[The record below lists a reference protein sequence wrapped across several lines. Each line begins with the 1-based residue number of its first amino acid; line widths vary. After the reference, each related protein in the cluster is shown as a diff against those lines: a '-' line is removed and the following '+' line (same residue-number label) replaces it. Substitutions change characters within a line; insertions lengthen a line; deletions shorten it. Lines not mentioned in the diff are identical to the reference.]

1 MIVKMMKYNIVLFS
15 EERERFVERLR
26 ELGMV
31 DITTSGWEPSEGD
44 RELVSAIESRTKAL
58 AALELF
64 AESDDYVEGS
74 KAEFEKGKAF
84 EAYQLAQATIAA
96 AKGENARLQK
106 LLEEWAAWGDF
117 DCATLNK
124 LSEGGVVLRYFTAQ
138 KAIFTKS
145 LPTWSENLNIATI
158 NEEGGMVHFVV
169 IGNGSEEIAID
180 AQEQKAPTM
189 NTAEM
194 KAQIEKN
201 EATIKAQNVV
211 ISALA
216 DARADIEAE
225 LATLK
230 HKMQDVR
237 IEATADKAAEGLLL
251 VMEGWAEKATSAQ
264 VDEALNNFPNVV
276 YIKEAPTE
284 EDETPVKLKNNR
296 FARLFEMIGG
306 LYALPK
312 YGTLDMTP
320 FFAPFYMLFFAIC
333 LNDAGYGAIIF
344 LLGLALA
351 LKAPKMRQAAYLTMV
366 CGGATTLFGI
376 FTGSLFGMTIPELAG
391 YEKVMVDGVATFPEY
406 PLPYFDFQGSFFNW
420 ALALGIFQIL
430 LGMLL
435 DIVFK
440 ARYFGITTVFAKLGW
455 FIVLLAVCLA
465 GGLQL
470 LNDAWVIPGFTTSSI
485 AFYITVGVGFAL
497 MLFFNNMS
505 RKPMEY
511 LLLYGFVKNAL
522 SGLWDTYNNITGLLS
537 DVLSYIRLF
546 AIGLSGGVLAQVFN
560 SLAMGLTGLDG
571 GIEEFGVA
579 TVFQILGATV
589 ILLIGHGINLFMSAI
604 SSFVHP
610 MRLTFVEFYKN
621 AGFEMTTRAFEPLT
635 KEK

>member
-15 EERERFVERLR
+15 AERERFVERLR

-31 DITTSGWEPSEGD
+31 DITTSGWEPTEAD
-44 RELVSAIESRTKAL
+44 RELVTAIESRTKAL
-58 AALELF
+58 AALEQF
-64 AESDDYVEGS
+64 VAGDDYVAGGA
-74 KAEFEKGKAF
+74 KVEKGKVF
-84 EAYQLAQATIAA
+84 EAYQSAQSAIAA
-96 AKGENARLQK
+96 AKAENARLQK
-106 LLEEWAAWGDF
+106 SLEEWLPWGDF
-117 DCATLNK
+117 DCSTLAK
-124 LSEGGVVLRYFTAQ
+124 LAESGVVLRYFTAQ
-138 KAIFTKS
+138 RATFEKNSAE
-145 LPTWSENLNIATI
+145 WGANLNIAI
-158 NEEGGMVHFVV
+158 VGEDDSAVRFVV

-180 AQEQKAPTM
+180 AQEHKAPSM
-189 NTAEM
+189 NNAEL
-194 KAQIEKN
+194 KALIEKN
-201 EATIKAQNVV
+201 DAVVAEQNAV
-211 ISALA
+211 ISAVA
-216 DARADIEAE
+216 DAKAEIENE
-225 LATLK
+225 LAHLK
-230 HKMQDVR
+230 SAMQDVR

-251 VMEGWAEKATSAQ
+251 VMEGWAEKDNAEK
-264 VDEALNNFPNVV
+264 VDAALNDYPNVV
-276 YIKEAPTE
+276 YIKENPSE

-344 LLGLALA
+344 ALGLVLA

-366 CGGATTLFGI
+366 CGGATTLFGLY
-376 FTGSLFGMTIPELAG
+376 TGSLFGMSIPQLMG
-391 YEKVMVDGVATFPEY
+391 YENMADCPIPF
-406 PLPYFDFQGSFFNW
+406 LDFQGKFFTW
-420 ALALGIFQIL
+420 ALALGVFQIL

-440 ARYFGITTVFAKLGW
+440 ARVFGITTVFAKLGW
-455 FIVLLAVCLA
+455 FIVLLSGCLA
-465 GGLQL
+465 GGLQML
-470 LNDAWVIPGFTTSSI
+470 DESWVIPGFTTSSI
-485 AFYITVGVGFAL
+485 AFYVAMGVGAVL
-497 MLFFNNMS
+497 MLFMNDMS

-511 LLLYGFVKNAL
+511 ILLYGFLKNFA

-560 SLAMGLTGLDG
+560 SLAMGLTGLDA
-571 GIEEFGVA
+571 GIEQFGVG
-579 TVFQILGATV
+579 TVFQILGATA
-589 ILLIGHGINLFMSAI
+589 ILLVGHGINLFMSAI

-635 KEK
+635 KEQ

>member
-15 EERERFVERLR
+15 AERERFIERLR

-31 DITTSGWEPSEGD
+31 DITTSGWEPTEAD
-44 RELVSAIESRTKAL
+44 RELVTAIDSRTKAL
-58 AALELF
+58 ASLEQF
-64 AESDDYVEGS
+64 AASEEYVAGGKVAEG
-74 KAEFEKGKAF
+74 EAF
-84 EAYQLAQATIAA
+84 KSYLTAQATIAS
-96 AKGENARLQK
+96 AKSENTRLEK
-106 LLEEWAAWGDF
+106 LHDEWIAWGDF
-117 DCATLNK
+117 DCSTLAK
-124 LSEGGVVLRYFTAQ
+124 LAESGVVLRYFTAQ
-138 KAIFTKS
+138 RAVFEKS
-145 LPTWSENLNIATI
+145 AEEWGANLNIAVVG
-158 NEEGGMVHFVV
+158 EDDSAVRFVV
-169 IGNGSEEIAID
+169 IGNGKEEIAID

-189 NTAEM
+189 NNAE
-194 KAQIEKN
+194 
-201 EATIKAQNVV
+201 IKALIKANDAVIAEQNAV
-211 ISALA
+211 ISAVA
-216 DARADIEAE
+216 DAKAEIEKE

-230 HKMQDVR
+230 SQMQDVR

-251 VMEGWAEKATSAQ
+251 VLEGWAEKETSEQ
-264 VDEALNNFPNVV
+264 VDALLNDYPNVV
-276 YIKEAPTE
+276 YIKENPTE

-344 LLGLALA
+344 ALGLVLA

-366 CGGATTLFGI
+366 CGGATALFGLY
-376 FTGSLFGMTIPELAG
+376 TGSLFGMSIPSLMG
-391 YEKVMVDGVATFPEY
+391 YEDMASCPIPF
-406 PLPYFDFQGSFFNW
+406 LDFQGKFFTW
-420 ALALGIFQIL
+420 ALALGVFQIL

-440 ARYFGITTVFAKLGW
+440 ARHFGFSSITGKLGW
-455 FIVLLAVCLA
+455 FIVLLSGCLA
-465 GGLQL
+465 GGLQML
-470 LNDAWVIPGFTTSSI
+470 DESWVIPGFTTSSP
-485 AFYITVGVGFAL
+485 AFYIAMAVGAIF
-497 MLFFNNMS
+497 MLFLNDMK

-511 LLLYGFVKNAL
+511 ILLYGFVKNAA
-522 SGLWDTYNNITGLLS
+522 SGLWDTYNNVTGLLS

-560 SLAMGLTGLDG
+560 SLAMGLTGLDA
-571 GIEEFGVA
+571 GIDQFGVG
-579 TVFQILGATV
+579 TIFQILGATA
-589 ILLIGHGINLFMSAI
+589 ILLVGHGINLFMPAI

-621 AGFEMTTRAFEPLT
+621 AGFEMTTRSFEPLT
-635 KEK
+635 KE

>member
-15 EERERFVERLR
+15 AERERFIERLR

-31 DITTSGWEPSEGD
+31 DITTSGWEPTEAD
-44 RELVSAIESRTKAL
+44 RELVTAIENRAKALASLEQFAAGDDYTADAVKIAEGEVFEAYQKAL
-58 AALELF
+58 AA
-64 AESDDYVEGS
+64 
-74 KAEFEKGKAF
+74 
-84 EAYQLAQATIAA
+84 IAA
-96 AKGENARLQK
+96 AKAENARLQK
-106 LLEEWAAWGDF
+106 SLDEWLAWGDF
-117 DCATLNK
+117 DCATLAK
-124 LSEGGVVLRYFTAQ
+124 LAESGVLLRFFTTQRSTFEKSSEEWGA
-138 KAIFTKS
+138 
-145 LPTWSENLNIATI
+145 NLNIAVVGEDDAQI
-158 NEEGGMVHFVV
+158 RFVV

-189 NTAEM
+189 NNSELKAAIAE
-194 KAQIEKN
+194 N
-201 EATIKAQNVV
+201 EAEIKAQNL
-211 ISALA
+211 ILSAAA
-216 DARADIEAE
+216 DARAEIEAE
-225 LATLK
+225 LAALK
-230 HKMQDVR
+230 SKMQDVR

-251 VMEGWAEKATSAQ
+251 VMEGWAEKATSEQ
-264 VDEALNNFPNVV
+264 VDAVLNDYPNVV
-276 YIKEAPTE
+276 YIKENPTE

-344 LLGLALA
+344 ALGLALR
-351 LKAPKMRQAAYLTMV
+351 LKGGKKMHTPAYLSMI
-366 CGGATTLFGI
+366 CGGATTIFGI
-376 FTGSLFGMTIPELAG
+376 CTGSCFGMTIPTAL
-391 YEKVMVDGVATFPEY
+391 
-406 PLPYFDFQGSFFNW
+406 FDFQVEFFSW
-420 ALALGIFQIL
+420 SLALGVFQIL

-440 ARYFGITTVFAKLGW
+440 ARTFGITTVFAKLGW
-455 FIVLLAVCLA
+455 FIVLLSACLA

-470 LNDAWVIPGFTTSSI
+470 LNEAWVIPGFTTSSI
-485 AFYITVGVGFAL
+485 AFYVAMGIGFVL
-497 MLFFNNMS
+497 MLFLNN
-505 RKPMEY
+505 
-511 LLLYGFVKNAL
+511 VKRNPLMNFA

-560 SLAMGLTGLDG
+560 SLALGLTGLDG
-571 GIEEFGVA
+571 GIEQFGVG
-579 TVFQILGATV
+579 TIFQIVGATA
-589 ILLIGHGINLFMSAI
+589 ILLVGHGINLFMSAI

>member
-15 EERERFVERLR
+15 AERERFIERLR

-31 DITTSGWEPSEGD
+31 DITTSGWEPTEAD

-58 AALELF
+58 VALEQF
-64 AESDDYVEGS
+64 AAGEDYNAGAV
-74 KAEFEKGKAF
+74 KLEKGKVF
-84 EAYQLAQATIAA
+84 ESYLSAQAAIAA
-96 AKGENARLQK
+96 AKAENARLEK
-106 LLEEWAAWGDF
+106 SLDEWIAWGEF
-117 DCATLNK
+117 DCSTLAK
-124 LSEGGVVLRYFTAQ
+124 LAESGVVLRYFTAQ
-138 KAIFTKS
+138 RSTFEKS
-145 LPTWSENLNIATI
+145 SEEWGANLNIAVVG
-158 NEEGGMVHFVV
+158 EDDSAVRFVV
-169 IGNGSEEIAID
+169 IGNGKEEIAID

-189 NTAEM
+189 NNAEL
-194 KAQIEKN
+194 KALIKAN
-201 EATIKAQNVV
+201 EAVVAEQNGV
-211 ISALA
+211 ISAVA
-216 DARADIEAE
+216 DAKAEIEKE
-225 LATLK
+225 LAALK
-230 HKMQDVR
+230 CQMQDVR

-251 VMEGWAEKATSAQ
+251 VMEGWAEKETSEQ
-264 VDEALNNFPNVV
+264 VDKVLNDYPNVV
-276 YIKEAPTE
+276 YIKEEPTP

-344 LLGLALA
+344 ALGLVLA
-351 LKAPKMRQAAYLTMV
+351 LKGGAKMRQAANLTMI
-366 CGGATTLFGI
+366 CGGATTLFGLY
-376 FTGSLFGMTIPELAG
+376 TGSLFGMSIPALMG
-391 YEKVMVDGVATFPEY
+391 YENMADCPVPF
-406 PLPYFDFQGSFFNW
+406 FDFQGKFFSW
-420 ALALGIFQIL
+420 ALALGVFQIL

-440 ARYFGITTVFAKLGW
+440 ARHFGITSVFGKLGW
-455 FIVLLAVCLA
+455 FIVLLSGCLA
-465 GGLQL
+465 GGLQML
-470 LNDAWVIPGFTTSSI
+470 DENWVIPGFTTSSV
-485 AFYITVGVGFAL
+485 AFYAAIGLGAVL
-497 MLFFNNMS
+497 MLVLNN
-505 RKPMEY
+505 
-511 LLLYGFVKNAL
+511 VKRNLVMNVA

-560 SLAMGLTGLDG
+560 SLAMGLTGLDS

-579 TVFQILGATV
+579 TVFQILGATA
-589 ILLIGHGINLFMSAI
+589 ILLVGHGINLFMSAI

-621 AGFEMTTRAFEPLT
+621 AGFEMTTRAFEPLK
-635 KEK
+635 KE

>member
-15 EERERFVERLR
+15 AERERFIERLR

-31 DITTSGWEPSEGD
+31 DITTSGWEPTEAD
-44 RELVSAIESRTKAL
+44 RELVTAIDSRTKAL
-58 AALELF
+58 ASLEQF
-64 AESDDYVEGS
+64 AASEEYVAGGKVAEGEVFKS
-74 KAEFEKGKAF
+74 
-84 EAYQLAQATIAA
+84 YLTAQATIAS
-96 AKGENARLQK
+96 AKSENTRLEK
-106 LLEEWAAWGDF
+106 LHDEWIAWGDF
-117 DCATLNK
+117 DCSTLAK
-124 LSEGGVVLRYFTAQ
+124 LAESGVVLRYFTAQ
-138 KAIFTKS
+138 RAVFEKS
-145 LPTWSENLNIATI
+145 AEEWGANLNIAVVG
-158 NEEGGMVHFVV
+158 EDDSAVRFVV
-169 IGNGSEEIAID
+169 IGNGKEEIAID

-189 NTAEM
+189 NNAE
-194 KAQIEKN
+194 
-201 EATIKAQNVV
+201 IKALIKANDAVIAEQNAV
-211 ISALA
+211 ISAVA
-216 DARADIEAE
+216 DAKAEIEKE

-230 HKMQDVR
+230 SQMQDVR

-251 VMEGWAEKATSAQ
+251 VLEGWAEKETSEQ
-264 VDEALNNFPNVV
+264 VDALLNDYPNVV
-276 YIKEAPTE
+276 YIKENPTE

-344 LLGLALA
+344 ALGLVLA

-366 CGGATTLFGI
+366 CGGATTLFGLY
-376 FTGSLFGMTIPELAG
+376 TGSLFGMSIPSLMG
-391 YEKVMVDGVATFPEY
+391 YEDMASCPIPF
-406 PLPYFDFQGSFFNW
+406 LDFQGKFFTW
-420 ALALGIFQIL
+420 ALALGVFQIL

-440 ARYFGITTVFAKLGW
+440 ARHFGFSSITGKLGW
-455 FIVLLAVCLA
+455 FIVLLSGCLA
-465 GGLQL
+465 GGLQML
-470 LNDAWVIPGFTTSSI
+470 DESWVIPGFTTSSP
-485 AFYITVGVGFAL
+485 AFYIAMAVGAIF
-497 MLFFNNMS
+497 MLFLNDMK

-511 LLLYGFVKNAL
+511 ILLYGFVKNAA
-522 SGLWDTYNNITGLLS
+522 SGLWDTYNNVTGLLS

-560 SLAMGLTGLDG
+560 SLAMGLTGLDA
-571 GIEEFGVA
+571 GIEQFGVG
-579 TVFQILGATV
+579 TIFQILGATA
-589 ILLIGHGINLFMSAI
+589 ILLVGHGINLFMSAI

-621 AGFEMTTRAFEPLT
+621 AGFEMTTRSFEPLT
-635 KEK
+635 KE